1 MPMIERLMI
10 RRLNE
15 DEDDENAKSEFRRKI
30 MRGAKK
36 FIEDNCNSNSQLVI
50 QNPSDLSSVG
60 LGA

>member
-1 MPMIERLMI
+1 MI

-36 FIEDNCNSNSQLVI
+36 FNEDNCSSNLHLVA
-50 QNPSDLSSVG
+50 QNPSDLSSLG

>member
-36 FIEDNCNSNSQLVI
+36 FNEDNCSSN
-50 QNPSDLSSVG
+50 
-60 LGA
+60 